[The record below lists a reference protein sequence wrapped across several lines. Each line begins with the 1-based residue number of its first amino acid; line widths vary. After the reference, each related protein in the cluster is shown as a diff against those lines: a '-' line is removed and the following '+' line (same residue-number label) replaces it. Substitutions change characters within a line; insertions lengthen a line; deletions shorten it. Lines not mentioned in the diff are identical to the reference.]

1 MLNCSMLN
9 FKEHR
14 EYIYIGL
21 NGLNGSFFGE
31 FLKTTNDTKDTKTSG
46 TGKRFVKSAQK
57 WMLKC
62 KENNKSTFYLKI
74 NGFYLAITK
83 IIINFATDKRNN

>member
-1 MLNCSMLN
+1 MRRGRMLNCSMLN
-9 FKEHR
+9 CKEHR

-21 NGLNGSFFGE
+21 NGLNGSFLSE
-31 FLKTTNDTKDTKTSG
+31 VLKTTNNAKDTKTFG

-57 WMLKC
+57 WMLKD

-74 NGFYLAITK
+74 NGFLFGGYK
-83 IIINFATDKRNN
+83 NNY